1 MRAQMHKT
9 QRTQTGYRE
18 LISLALFFFVF
29 LTSTFIFDEH
39 AALLFGPSLVSPL
52 ESLML
57 GSSVIGF
64 ILRPYLCYRLP
75 TKRHD
80 VSTLIGTL
88 AVAAIVVAIM
98 ARRTWVFLAG
108 GIVLFAALGYIGSAA
123 HSFLARRYAKTSYLA
138 RAVAI
143 TYALGI
149 VFQFIFHTLVPGD
162 MPNQIVLVLSTLA
175 VVTLL
180 HAIAETKAPDG
191 AAWQDLSTMGAVST
205 PPATRETAVRLAVA
219 IFCLTGIFAAL
230 NSALTLSH
238 ASNAIDLGSWPR
250 LLLVPSALAA
260 GMLFDKLDTR
270 RVGMIMTAVAMF
282 SACALFILIGNVG
295 IRTSAIVFYLG
306 SGVFVVFFTTT
317 YMKLSAH
324 MRMHELWPSMGR
336 VLNNIGSM
344 LVSAPAIALVD
355 DGNPLGMIIATVVLL
370 AGVAASLLSSSETKQ
385 IGCENPHENPRAD
398 INTENM
404 SQQDDARSSEAASTP
419 PAALSLEEPL
429 ERFCRA
435 YSLTPREGDVVRALL
450 TMDDSVSDIAS
461 ALFLSRSTLYRL
473 IASIN
478 KKTGTASRT
487 ALITFFWT
495 WYNAS

>member
-1 MRAQMHKT
+1 
-9 QRTQTGYRE
+9 
-18 LISLALFFFVF
+18 
-29 LTSTFIFDEH
+29 
-39 AALLFGPSLVSPL
+39 
-52 ESLML
+52 
-57 GSSVIGF
+57 
-64 ILRPYLCYRLP
+64 
-75 TKRHD
+75 
-80 VSTLIGTL
+80 
-88 AVAAIVVAIM
+88 
-98 ARRTWVFLAG
+98 
-108 GIVLFAALGYIGSAA
+108 
-123 HSFLARRYAKTSYLA
+123 
-138 RAVAI
+138 
-143 TYALGI
+143 
-149 VFQFIFHTLVPGD
+149 
-162 MPNQIVLVLSTLA
+162 
-175 VVTLL
+175 
-180 HAIAETKAPDG
+180 
-191 AAWQDLSTMGAVST
+191 
-205 PPATRETAVRLAVA
+205 
-219 IFCLTGIFAAL
+219 
-230 NSALTLSH
+230 
-238 ASNAIDLGSWPR
+238 
-250 LLLVPSALAA
+250 
-260 GMLFDKLDTR
+260 MLFDKLDTR

-295 IRTSAIVFYLG
+295 IRASAIVFYLG

-336 VLNNIGSM
+336 VFNNIGSM

-355 DGNPLGMIIATVVLL
+355 DGDPLGMIITTVVLL
-370 AGVAASLLSSSETKQ
+370 AGVAASLLSSSGTKQ

-450 TMDDSVSDIAS
+450 TMDDSMSDIAS

>member
-1 MRAQMHKT
+1 MQAQMHKT

-29 LTSTFIFDEH
+29 RTSTFIFDEH

-75 TKRHD
+75 TRRHD

-88 AVAAIVVAIM
+88 AVAAIVVTIM

-108 GIVLFAALGYIGSAA
+108 SIVLFAALGYIGSAA
-123 HSFLARRYAKTSYLA
+123 HSFLARHYAKTSYLA

-149 VFQFIFHTLVPGD
+149 VFQFIFHILVPGD

-180 HAIAETKAPDG
+180 HAIAETNASDG
-191 AAWQDLSTMGAVST
+191 AAWQDLSTMGAAST
-205 PPATRETAVRLAVA
+205 PAARETAVRLAVA

-250 LLLVPSALAA
+250 LLVPSALAA

-282 SACALFILIGNVG
+282 SACALFILIGNVS
-295 IRTSAIVFYLG
+295 IRASATVFYLG

-344 LVSAPAIALVD
+344 LVSASAIALVN
-355 DGNPLGMIIATVVLL
+355 DGDPLGMIIATVVLL
-370 AGVAASLLSSSETKQ
+370 AGVAASLLSSSGTEQ
-385 IGCENPHENPRAD
+385 IGCENPRENPRAD

-429 ERFCRA
+429 ERFCQA

-450 TMDDSVSDIAS
+450 TMDGNVSDIAS
-461 ALFLSRSTLYRL
+461 ALFFSRSTLYRL

>member
-1 MRAQMHKT
+1 MRARMHRT

-18 LISLALFFFVF
+18 LVSLALFFFVF

-75 TKRHD
+75 TRRHD

-88 AVAAIVVAIM
+88 AVAAIVVTIM

-108 GIVLFAALGYIGSAA
+108 GIVLFATLGYIGSAA

-149 VFQFIFHTLVPGD
+149 VFQFIFHILVPGD
-162 MPNQIVLVLSTLA
+162 MPNQIALVLSTLA

-191 AAWQDLSTMGAVST
+191 VAWQDLSTMGAVST
-205 PPATRETAVRLAVA
+205 PATREITVRLTVA

-250 LLLVPSALAA
+250 LFLVPSALTA
-260 GMLFDKLDTR
+260 GMLFDKLDMR
-270 RVGMIMTAVAMF
+270 RVGMIMTAVATL

-295 IRTSAIVFYLG
+295 IRASAIVFYLG

-336 VLNNIGSM
+336 VFNNIGSM
-344 LVSAPAIALVD
+344 LVSAPAIALID
-355 DGNPLGMIIATVVLL
+355 YGDLLGMIVATIVLL
-370 AGVAASLLSSSETKQ
+370 AGVAASLLLSSGTEQ
-385 IGCENPHENPRAD
+385 IGHENPHENPRAD

>member
-1 MRAQMHKT
+1 MRARMHRT

-18 LISLALFFFVF
+18 LVSLALFFFVF

-75 TKRHD
+75 TRRHD

-88 AVAAIVVAIM
+88 AVAAIVVTIM
-98 ARRTWVFLAG
+98 ARRTWAFLAG
-108 GIVLFAALGYIGSAA
+108 GIVLFATLGYIGSAA
-123 HSFLARRYAKTSYLA
+123 HSFLARRYAKTPYLA
-138 RAVAI
+138 RTVAI
-143 TYALGI
+143 TYASGI
-149 VFQFIFHTLVPGD
+149 VLQFIFHILVPGD

-191 AAWQDLSTMGAVST
+191 AAWQDLSTMGAAST
-205 PPATRETAVRLAVA
+205 PAARETAVRLAVA
-219 IFCLTGIFAAL
+219 IFCLTGIYAAL

-295 IRTSAIVFYLG
+295 IRASATVFYLG

-344 LVSAPAIALVD
+344 LVSAPAIALVN
-355 DGNPLGMIIATVVLL
+355 DGDPLGMIIATVVLL
-370 AGVAASLLSSSETKQ
+370 AGVAASLLSSSGTEQ
-385 IGCENPHENPRAD
+385 IGCENPRAD

>member
-1 MRAQMHKT
+1 MRARMHRT

-18 LISLALFFFVF
+18 LVSLALFFFVF

-39 AALLFGPSLVSPL
+39 TALLFGPSLVSPL

-75 TKRHD
+75 TGRHD

-88 AVAAIVVAIM
+88 AVAAIVVTIM
-98 ARRTWVFLAG
+98 ARRTWVFLVG
-108 GIVLFAALGYIGSAA
+108 GIVLFATLGYIGSAA
-123 HSFLARRYAKTSYLA
+123 HSFLARRYANTPYLS

-143 TYALGI
+143 AYASGI
-149 VFQFIFHTLVPGD
+149 VLQFIFHILVPGD

-205 PPATRETAVRLAVA
+205 PATRETAVRLTVA

-250 LLLVPSALAA
+250 LFLVPSALAA
-260 GMLFDKLDTR
+260 GMLFDELDAR
-270 RVGMIMTAVAMF
+270 RVGMIMTAVATF

-295 IRTSAIVFYLG
+295 IRASAIVFYLG

-336 VLNNIGSM
+336 VFNNIGSM
-344 LVSAPAIALVD
+344 LVSAPAIALID
-355 DGNPLGMIIATVVLL
+355 YGDLLGMIVATIVLL
-370 AGVAASLLSSSETKQ
+370 VGVAASLLSSSGTEQ
-385 IGCENPHENPRAD
+385 IGCENPRAD

>member
-1 MRAQMHKT
+1 MRARMHRT

-18 LISLALFFFVF
+18 LVSLALFFFVF

-75 TKRHD
+75 TRRHD

-88 AVAAIVVAIM
+88 AVAAIVVTIM
-98 ARRTWVFLAG
+98 ARRTWAFLAG
-108 GIVLFAALGYIGSAA
+108 GIVLFATLGYIGSAA
-123 HSFLARRYAKTSYLA
+123 HSFLARRYAKTPYLA
-138 RAVAI
+138 RTVAI
-143 TYALGI
+143 TYASGI
-149 VFQFIFHTLVPGD
+149 VLQFIFHILVPGD
-162 MPNQIVLVLSTLA
+162 MPNQIALVLSTLA

-191 AAWQDLSTMGAVST
+191 VAWQDLSTMGAAST
-205 PPATRETAVRLAVA
+205 PAARETAVRLAVA
-219 IFCLTGIFAAL
+219 IFCLTGIYAAL

-250 LLLVPSALAA
+250 LLLVPSALTA
-260 GMLFDKLDTR
+260 GMLFDKLDMR
-270 RVGMIMTAVAMF
+270 RVGMIMTAVATF

-295 IRTSAIVFYLG
+295 IRASAIVFYLG

-336 VLNNIGSM
+336 VFNNIGSM
-344 LVSAPAIALVD
+344 LVSAPAIALVN
-355 DGNPLGMIIATVVLL
+355 DGDPLGMIIATVVLL
-370 AGVAASLLSSSETKQ
+370 AGVAASLLSSSGTEQ
-385 IGCENPHENPRAD
+385 IGCENPRAD

>member
-1 MRAQMHKT
+1 MRARRHRT

-18 LISLALFFFVF
+18 LVSLALFFFVF

-75 TKRHD
+75 TRRHD

-88 AVAAIVVAIM
+88 AVAAIVVTIM

-149 VFQFIFHTLVPGD
+149 VFQFIFHILVPGD
-162 MPNQIVLVLSTLA
+162 MPNQIALVLSTLA

-191 AAWQDLSTMGAVST
+191 VAWQDLSTMGAAST
-205 PPATRETAVRLAVA
+205 PAARETAVRLAVA
-219 IFCLTGIFAAL
+219 IFCLTGIYAAL

-282 SACALFILIGNVG
+282 SACALFIPIGNVG
-295 IRTSAIVFYLG
+295 IRASATVFYLG

-344 LVSAPAIALVD
+344 LVSAPAIALVN
-355 DGNPLGMIIATVVLL
+355 DGDPLGIIIATVVLL
-370 AGVAASLLSSSETKQ
+370 AGVAASLLSSSGTEQ
-385 IGCENPHENPRAD
+385 IGCENPRAD

>member
-1 MRAQMHKT
+1 MVPRGK
-9 QRTQTGYRE
+9 
-18 LISLALFFFVF
+18 IF
-29 LTSTFIFDEH
+29 LPW
-39 AALLFGPSLVSPL
+39 AP
-52 ESLML
+52 
-57 GSSVIGF
+57 
-64 ILRPYLCYRLP
+64 RP
-75 TKRHD
+75 
-80 VSTLIGTL
+80 
-88 AVAAIVVAIM
+88 
-98 ARRTWVFLAG
+98 
-108 GIVLFAALGYIGSAA
+108 
-123 HSFLARRYAKTSYLA
+123 
-138 RAVAI
+138 
-143 TYALGI
+143 
-149 VFQFIFHTLVPGD
+149 
-162 MPNQIVLVLSTLA
+162 
-175 VVTLL
+175 
-180 HAIAETKAPDG
+180 
-191 AAWQDLSTMGAVST
+191 
-205 PPATRETAVRLAVA
+205 PPADRETAVRLAVA

-250 LLLVPSALAA
+250 LFLVPSALAA

-295 IRTSAIVFYLG
+295 IRASAIVFYLG

-336 VLNNIGSM
+336 VFNNIGSM

-370 AGVAASLLSSSETKQ
+370 AGVAASLLSSSGTKQ

>member
-1 MRAQMHKT
+1 MRARIHKT

-18 LISLALFFFVF
+18 LVSLALFFFVF

-39 AALLFGPSLVSPL
+39 AAPLFGPSLVSPL

-75 TKRHD
+75 TRRHD

-88 AVAAIVVAIM
+88 AVAAIVVTIM
-98 ARRTWVFLAG
+98 ARRTWAFLAG
-108 GIVLFAALGYIGSAA
+108 GIVLFATLGYIGSAA
-123 HSFLARRYAKTSYLA
+123 HSFLARRYAKTPYLS

-143 TYALGI
+143 AYASGI
-149 VFQFIFHTLVPGD
+149 VLQFIFHILVPGD

-205 PPATRETAVRLAVA
+205 PATREITVRLTVA

-250 LLLVPSALAA
+250 LFLVPSALTA
-260 GMLFDKLDTR
+260 GMLFDKLDMR
-270 RVGMIMTAVAMF
+270 RVGMIMTAVATF

-295 IRTSAIVFYLG
+295 IRASAIVFHLG

-336 VLNNIGSM
+336 VFNNIGSM
-344 LVSAPAIALVD
+344 LVSAPAIALID
-355 DGNPLGMIIATVVLL
+355 YGDLLGMIIATVVLL
-370 AGVAASLLSSSETKQ
+370 AGVAASLLLSSGTEQ
-385 IGCENPHENPRAD
+385 IGCENPRAD
-398 INTENM
+398 INTEDT
-404 SQQDDARSSEAASTP
+404 SQQDAAHSSEAASTP

-429 ERFCRA
+429 ERFCQA

-450 TMDDSVSDIAS
+450 TMDGNVSDIAS

>member
-1 MRAQMHKT
+1 MQAQMHKT
-9 QRTQTGYRE
+9 QRTQIGYRE
-18 LISLALFFFVF
+18 PISLALFFFVF

-75 TKRHD
+75 TRRHD

-88 AVAAIVVAIM
+88 AVAAIVVTIM

-108 GIVLFAALGYIGSAA
+108 GIVLFATLGYIGSAA
-123 HSFLARRYAKTSYLA
+123 HSFLARRYAKTPYLS

-143 TYALGI
+143 AYASGI
-149 VFQFIFHTLVPGD
+149 VLQFIFHILVPGD

-191 AAWQDLSTMGAVST
+191 AAWQDLSTMGTVST
-205 PPATRETAVRLAVA
+205 PATRETAVRLTVA

-250 LLLVPSALAA
+250 LFLVPSALAA
-260 GMLFDKLDTR
+260 GMLFDKLDAR

-295 IRTSAIVFYLG
+295 IRASAIVFYLG

-336 VLNNIGSM
+336 VFNNIGSM
-344 LVSAPAIALVD
+344 LVSAPAIALID
-355 DGNPLGMIIATVVLL
+355 YGDLLGMIVATIVLL
-370 AGVAASLLSSSETKQ
+370 AGVAASLLSSSGTEQ
-385 IGCENPHENPRAD
+385 IGCENPRAD

>member
-1 MRAQMHKT
+1 MVPRGK
-9 QRTQTGYRE
+9 
-18 LISLALFFFVF
+18 
-29 LTSTFIFDEH
+29 IF
-39 AALLFGPSLVSPL
+39 
-52 ESLML
+52 
-57 GSSVIGF
+57 
-64 ILRPYLCYRLP
+64 RP
-75 TKRHD
+75 
-80 VSTLIGTL
+80 
-88 AVAAIVVAIM
+88 
-98 ARRTWVFLAG
+98 WV
-108 GIVLFAALGYIGSAA
+108 
-123 HSFLARRYAKTSYLA
+123 
-138 RAVAI
+138 
-143 TYALGI
+143 
-149 VFQFIFHTLVPGD
+149 PC
-162 MPNQIVLVLSTLA
+162 P
-175 VVTLL
+175 
-180 HAIAETKAPDG
+180 
-191 AAWQDLSTMGAVST
+191 
-205 PPATRETAVRLAVA
+205 PPATRETAVRLTVA

-250 LLLVPSALAA
+250 LFLVPSALTA

-270 RVGMIMTAVAMF
+270 RVGMIMTAVATF

-295 IRTSAIVFYLG
+295 IRASAIVFYLG

-336 VLNNIGSM
+336 VFNNIGSM
-344 LVSAPAIALVD
+344 LVSAPAIALID
-355 DGNPLGMIIATVVLL
+355 YGDLLGMIVATIVLL
-370 AGVAASLLSSSETKQ
+370 AGVAASLLLSSGTEQ
-385 IGCENPHENPRAD
+385 IGHENPHENPRAD
-398 INTENM
+398 INTEDT
-404 SQQDDARSSEAASTP
+404 SQQDAAHSSEAASTP
-419 PAALSLEEPL
+419 PAAFSLEEPL
-429 ERFCRA
+429 ERFCQA

>member
-1 MRAQMHKT
+1 MRARMHRT

-18 LISLALFFFVF
+18 LVSLALFFFVF

-39 AALLFGPSLVSPL
+39 TALLFGPSLVSPL

-75 TKRHD
+75 TRRHD

-88 AVAAIVVAIM
+88 AVAAIVVTIM
-98 ARRTWVFLAG
+98 ARRTWAFLAG
-108 GIVLFAALGYIGSAA
+108 GIVLFATLGYIGSAA
-123 HSFLARRYAKTSYLA
+123 HSFLARRYAKTPYLS

-143 TYALGI
+143 AYASGI
-149 VFQFIFHTLVPGD
+149 VFQFIFHILVPGD

-205 PPATRETAVRLAVA
+205 PATRETAVRLTVA

-250 LLLVPSALAA
+250 LFLAPSALTA
-260 GMLFDKLDTR
+260 GMLFDKLGTR
-270 RVGMIMTAVAMF
+270 RVGMIMTAIATF

-295 IRTSAIVFYLG
+295 ICASAIVFYLG

-336 VLNNIGSM
+336 VFNNIGSM
-344 LVSAPAIALVD
+344 LVSAPAIALID
-355 DGNPLGMIIATVVLL
+355 YGDLLGMIVSTVVLL
-370 AGVAASLLSSSETKQ
+370 AGVAASLLLSSGTEQ
-385 IGCENPHENPRAD
+385 IGHENPHENPRAD
-398 INTENM
+398 INTEDT
-404 SQQDDARSSEAASTP
+404 SQQGAARSSEATSTP
-419 PAALSLEEPL
+419 PAPLSLEEPL
-429 ERFCRA
+429 DRFCQA

>member
-1 MRAQMHKT
+1 MRARMHKT
-9 QRTQTGYRE
+9 QWAQTGYRE
-18 LISLALFFFVF
+18 LVSLALFFFVF

-39 AALLFGPSLVSPL
+39 TAQLFGPSLVSPL
-52 ESLML
+52 EGLML

-75 TKRHD
+75 TRRHD

-88 AVAAIVVAIM
+88 AVAAIVVTIM

-108 GIVLFAALGYIGSAA
+108 GIVLFATLGYIGSAA
-123 HSFLARRYAKTSYLA
+123 HSFLARRYAKTPYLA

-143 TYALGI
+143 AYASGI
-149 VFQFIFHTLVPGD
+149 VLQFIFHNFVPGD

-175 VVTLL
+175 VVTFL
-180 HAIAETKAPDG
+180 HAIAEMKAPDG

-205 PPATRETAVRLAVA
+205 PAARETTVRLAVA
-219 IFCLTGIFAAL
+219 TFCLAGIFAAL

-238 ASNAIDLGSWPR
+238 ASHAIDLGSWPR
-250 LLLVPSALAA
+250 LLLVPSALVA
-260 GMLFDKLDTR
+260 GMLFDKLDTHR
-270 RVGMIMTAVAMF
+270 IGMIMTAVATF
-282 SACALFILIGNVG
+282 SACALFMLIGNVG
-295 IRTSAIVFYLG
+295 IRASVIVFYLG

-324 MRMHELWPSMGR
+324 MKMHGLWPSMGR
-336 VLNNIGSM
+336 VFNNIALL
-344 LVSAPAIALVD
+344 LVSAPAIALID
-355 DGNPLGMIIATVVLL
+355 NGDLLSMIVSTVVLL
-370 AGVAASLLSSSETKQ
+370 AGVAASLLSSSGTEQ
-385 IGCENPHENPRAD
+385 IGHENPQRTPPRAD
-398 INTENM
+398 INTKDT
-404 SQQDDARSSEAASTP
+404 SQQDAVHSSEAASTS

-429 ERFCRA
+429 ERFCQA

-461 ALFLSRSTLYRL
+461 VLFLSRSTLYRL

>member
-1 MRAQMHKT
+1 
-9 QRTQTGYRE
+9 
-18 LISLALFFFVF
+18 
-29 LTSTFIFDEH
+29 
-39 AALLFGPSLVSPL
+39 
-52 ESLML
+52 
-57 GSSVIGF
+57 
-64 ILRPYLCYRLP
+64 
-75 TKRHD
+75 
-80 VSTLIGTL
+80 
-88 AVAAIVVAIM
+88 
-98 ARRTWVFLAG
+98 
-108 GIVLFAALGYIGSAA
+108 
-123 HSFLARRYAKTSYLA
+123 
-138 RAVAI
+138 
-143 TYALGI
+143 
-149 VFQFIFHTLVPGD
+149 

-180 HAIAETKAPDG
+180 HAIAETKAPG
-191 AAWQDLSTMGAVST
+191 GVAWQDLSTMGAAST
-205 PPATRETAVRLAVA
+205 PAARETAVRLAVA

-250 LLLVPSALAA
+250 LFLVPSALAA

-295 IRTSAIVFYLG
+295 IRASAIVFYLG

-355 DGNPLGMIIATVVLL
+355 NDDPLGMIIATVVLL
-370 AGVAASLLSSSETKQ
+370 AGVAASLLLSSGTEQ

>member
-75 TKRHD
+75 TRRHD

-88 AVAAIVVAIM
+88 AVAAIVVTIM

-149 VFQFIFHTLVPGD
+149 VFQFIFHILVPGD
-162 MPNQIVLVLSTLA
+162 MPNQIALVLSTLA

-191 AAWQDLSTMGAVST
+191 VAWQDLSTMGAAST
-205 PPATRETAVRLAVA
+205 PAARETAVRLAVA
-219 IFCLTGIFAAL
+219 IFCLTGIYAAL

-282 SACALFILIGNVG
+282 SACALFILTGNVG
-295 IRTSAIVFYLG
+295 IRASATVFYLG

-355 DGNPLGMIIATVVLL
+355 NDDLLGMIIATVVLL
-370 AGVAASLLSSSETKQ
+370 AGVAASLLLSSGTEQ
-385 IGCENPHENPRAD
+385 IGHENPHENPRAD
-398 INTENM
+398 INTEDT
-404 SQQDDARSSEAASTP
+404 SQQGAARSSEAASTP

-450 TMDDSVSDIAS
+450 TMDGNVSDIAP

>member
-75 TKRHD
+75 TRRHD

-88 AVAAIVVAIM
+88 AVAAIVVTIM

-191 AAWQDLSTMGAVST
+191 VAWQDLSTMGAAST
-205 PPATRETAVRLAVA
+205 PPAARETAVRLAVA

-295 IRTSAIVFYLG
+295 IRASATVFYLG

-355 DGNPLGMIIATVVLL
+355 DSDPLGMIITTVVLL
-370 AGVAASLLSSSETKQ
+370 AGVAASLLSSSGTKQ
-385 IGCENPHENPRAD
+385 IGCENPRENPRAD

-435 YSLTPREGDVVRALL
+435 YSLTPRESDVVRALL

>member
-29 LTSTFIFDEH
+29 LTSTFVFDEH

-75 TKRHD
+75 TRRHD

-88 AVAAIVVAIM
+88 AVAAIVVTIM

-149 VFQFIFHTLVPGD
+149 VFQFIFHILVPGD

-180 HAIAETKAPDG
+180 HAIAETKAPG
-191 AAWQDLSTMGAVST
+191 GVAWQDLSTMGAAST
-205 PPATRETAVRLAVA
+205 PAARETAVRLAVA
-219 IFCLTGIFAAL
+219 IFCLTGVFAAL

-250 LLLVPSALAA
+250 LFLVPSALAA
-260 GMLFDKLDTR
+260 GILFDKLDTR

-295 IRTSAIVFYLG
+295 IRASAIVFYLG

-336 VLNNIGSM
+336 VFNNIGSM

-355 DGNPLGMIIATVVLL
+355 DGKPSWHDNCHSRPARRRRRI
-370 AGVAASLLSSSETKQ
+370 ASLEL
-385 IGCENPHENPRAD
+385 GN
-398 INTENM
+398 
-404 SQQDDARSSEAASTP
+404 
-419 PAALSLEEPL
+419 
-429 ERFCRA
+429 
-435 YSLTPREGDVVRALL
+435 
-450 TMDDSVSDIAS
+450 
-461 ALFLSRSTLYRL
+461 
-473 IASIN
+473 
-478 KKTGTASRT
+478 
-487 ALITFFWT
+487 
-495 WYNAS
+495 

>member
-75 TKRHD
+75 TRRHD

-88 AVAAIVVAIM
+88 AVAAIVVTIM

-108 GIVLFAALGYIGSAA
+108 GIFLFAALGYIGTAA
-123 HSFLARRYAKTSYLA
+123 LSIRARRYAKTSYLA

-149 VFQFIFHTLVPGD
+149 VFQFIFHILVPGD

-191 AAWQDLSTMGAVST
+191 ATWQDLSTMGAVST
-205 PPATRETAVRLAVA
+205 PAARETAVRLAVA

-250 LLLVPSALAA
+250 LFLVPSALAA

-295 IRTSAIVFYLG
+295 IRASATVFYLG
-306 SGVFVVFFTTT
+306 SGVFVIFFTTT

-324 MRMHELWPSMGR
+324 MRMHEL
-336 VLNNIGSM
+336 
-344 LVSAPAIALVD
+344 
-355 DGNPLGMIIATVVLL
+355 
-370 AGVAASLLSSSETKQ
+370 
-385 IGCENPHENPRAD
+385 
-398 INTENM
+398 
-404 SQQDDARSSEAASTP
+404 
-419 PAALSLEEPL
+419 
-429 ERFCRA
+429 CRA
-435 YSLTPREGDVVRALL
+435 WAVCST
-450 TMDDSVSDIAS
+450 TS
-461 ALFLSRSTLYRL
+461 ARCS
-473 IASIN
+473 
-478 KKTGTASRT
+478 
-487 ALITFFWT
+487 
-495 WYNAS
+495 

>member
-1 MRAQMHKT
+1 MRARMHKT
-9 QRTQTGYRE
+9 QRAQTGYRE
-18 LISLALFFFVF
+18 LVSLALFFFVF

-39 AALLFGPSLVSPL
+39 VAQLFGPSLVSPL

-75 TKRHD
+75 TRRHD

-88 AVAAIVVAIM
+88 AVAAIVVTIM
-98 ARRTWVFLAG
+98 ARRTWAFLAG
-108 GIVLFAALGYIGSAA
+108 GIVLFATLGYIGSAA
-123 HSFLARRYAKTSYLA
+123 HSFLARRYAKTPYLA

-143 TYALGI
+143 AYASGI
-149 VFQFIFHTLVPGD
+149 VFQFIFHILVPGD

-191 AAWQDLSTMGAVST
+191 AAWQDLSSMGAVST
-205 PPATRETAVRLAVA
+205 PATRETAVRLAVA

-250 LLLVPSALAA
+250 LFLVPSALAA

-270 RVGMIMTAVAMF
+270 RVGMIMTAVATF

-295 IRTSAIVFYLG
+295 IRASSIVFYLG

-336 VLNNIGSM
+336 VFNNIGSM
-344 LVSAPAIALVD
+344 LVSAPAIALID
-355 DGNPLGMIIATVVLL
+355 YGDLLGMIVSTIVLL
-370 AGVAASLLSSSETKQ
+370 AGVAASLLLSSGTEQ
-385 IGCENPHENPRAD
+385 IGHENPHENPRAD
-398 INTENM
+398 INTEDT
-404 SQQDDARSSEAASTP
+404 SQQGAAHSSGAASTP
-419 PAALSLEEPL
+419 PAVLSLEEPL
-429 ERFCRA
+429 ERFLPGIRPHSTRGRCSARPSD
-435 YSLTPREGDVVRALL
+435 YGRQRERYRIRALPF
-450 TMDDSVSDIAS
+450 
-461 ALFLSRSTLYRL
+461 ALD
-473 IASIN
+473 
-478 KKTGTASRT
+478 
-487 ALITFFWT
+487 ALPSHRID
-495 WYNAS
+495 

>member
-1 MRAQMHKT
+1 MRARMHRT
-9 QRTQTGYRE
+9 QRAQTGYRE
-18 LISLALFFFVF
+18 LVSLALFFFVF

-75 TKRHD
+75 TRRHD

-88 AVAAIVVAIM
+88 AVAAIVVTIM

-149 VFQFIFHTLVPGD
+149 VFQFIFHILVPGD
-162 MPNQIVLVLSTLA
+162 MPNQIALVLSTLA

-191 AAWQDLSTMGAVST
+191 VAWQDLSTMGAAST
-205 PPATRETAVRLAVA
+205 PAARETAVRLAVA
-219 IFCLTGIFAAL
+219 IFCLTGIYAAL

-295 IRTSAIVFYLG
+295 IRASATVFYLG

-344 LVSAPAIALVD
+344 LVSAPAIALVN
-355 DGNPLGMIIATVVLL
+355 DGDPLGMIIATVVLL
-370 AGVAASLLSSSETKQ
+370 AGVAASLLSSSGTEQ
-385 IGCENPHENPRAD
+385 IGCENPRAD

>member
-18 LISLALFFFVF
+18 LISVALFFFVF

-75 TKRHD
+75 TRRHD

-88 AVAAIVVAIM
+88 AVAAIVVTIM
-98 ARRTWVFLAG
+98 ARRAWVFLAG

-149 VFQFIFHTLVPGD
+149 VFQFIFHILVPGD
-162 MPNQIVLVLSTLA
+162 MPNQIALVLSTLA

-191 AAWQDLSTMGAVST
+191 AAWQDLSTMGAAST
-205 PPATRETAVRLAVA
+205 PATRETAVRLAVA

-250 LLLVPSALAA
+250 LFLVPSALTA
-260 GMLFDKLDTR
+260 GMLFDKLGTR
-270 RVGMIMTAVAMF
+270 RVGMIMTAVATF

-295 IRTSAIVFYLG
+295 IRASATVFYLG

-336 VLNNIGSM
+336 VFNNIGSM
-344 LVSAPAIALVD
+344 LVSAPAIALID
-355 DGNPLGMIIATVVLL
+355 YGDLLGMIVTTVVLL
-370 AGVAASLLSSSETKQ
+370 AGVAASLLLSSGTEQ
-385 IGCENPHENPRAD
+385 IRHENPRAD
-398 INTENM
+398 INAEDT
-404 SQQDDARSSEAASTP
+404 SQQDAAHSSEAASTP
-419 PAALSLEEPL
+419 PAAFSLEEPL
-429 ERFCRA
+429 ERFCQA

-450 TMDDSVSDIAS
+450 AMDDSVSDIAS

>member
-39 AALLFGPSLVSPL
+39 TALLFGPSLVSPL

-75 TKRHD
+75 TRRHD

-88 AVAAIVVAIM
+88 AVAAIVVTIM

-149 VFQFIFHTLVPGD
+149 VFQFIFHILVPGD
-162 MPNQIVLVLSTLA
+162 MPNQIVLVLST
-175 VVTLL
+175 
-180 HAIAETKAPDG
+180 
-191 AAWQDLSTMGAVST
+191 
-205 PPATRETAVRLAVA
+205 LAVA

-250 LLLVPSALAA
+250 LFLVPSALAA

-295 IRTSAIVFYLG
+295 IRASAIVFYLG

-336 VLNNIGSM
+336 VFNNIGSM

-355 DGNPLGMIIATVVLL
+355 DGDPLGMIIATVVLL
-370 AGVAASLLSSSETKQ
+370 AGVAASLLLSSGTKQ

-404 SQQDDARSSEAASTP
+404 SQQDNARSSEAASTP

>member
-1 MRAQMHKT
+1 MRARMHRT

-18 LISLALFFFVF
+18 LVSLALFFFVF

-39 AALLFGPSLVSPL
+39 TALLFGPSLVSPL

-75 TKRHD
+75 TRRHD

-88 AVAAIVVAIM
+88 AVAAIVVTIM
-98 ARRTWVFLAG
+98 ARRTWAFLAG

-149 VFQFIFHTLVPGD
+149 VFQFIFHILVPGD
-162 MPNQIVLVLSTLA
+162 MPNQIALVLSTLA

-191 AAWQDLSTMGAVST
+191 VAWQDLSTMGAAST
-205 PPATRETAVRLAVA
+205 PAARETAVRLAVA
-219 IFCLTGIFAAL
+219 IFCLTGIYAAL

-250 LLLVPSALAA
+250 LLLVPSALTA

-295 IRTSAIVFYLG
+295 IRASATVFYLG

-344 LVSAPAIALVD
+344 LVSAPAIALVN
-355 DGNPLGMIIATVVLL
+355 DGDPLGMIIATVVLL
-370 AGVAASLLSSSETKQ
+370 AGVAASLLSSSGTEQ
-385 IGCENPHENPRAD
+385 IGCENPRAD

-461 ALFLSRSTLYRL
+461 ALFLSHSTLYRL